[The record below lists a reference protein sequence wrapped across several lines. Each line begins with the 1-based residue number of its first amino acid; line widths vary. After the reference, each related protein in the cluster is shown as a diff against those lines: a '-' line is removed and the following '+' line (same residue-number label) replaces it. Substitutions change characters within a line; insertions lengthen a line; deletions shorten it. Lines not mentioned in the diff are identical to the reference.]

1 MPTRSLSIAYQ
12 RARLWRAVPGRIEL
26 VRKGKVDFC
35 VVLEYCIPSESARRV
50 DETHLLSAREV
61 EEQIRLDQSF
71 GRDME
76 EAVRM
81 SAQIASVS
89 DLRNVLVNKRLA
101 KVDALNLPSGA
112 VAKGALSS
120 TTVDKVRLALHRTV
134 ALVPLAHERVGR
146 VHVRLREGRRELGD
160 VHVML
165 EVRRDQVLHRPKLAE
180 RGEGLGAERVGREE
194 EHRPVGELDRGL
206 RGEASAADQQHNTAR
221 AWGVLTE
228 RPPMGTRFPRLKGT
242 EKMVIARACSSS
254 RITSEGFGGAGAD
267 FTGSDIVGAE
277 RQRGSISNKITNGA
291 MPALSLPCVGTCS
304 AGASSSC
311 RA

>member
-1 MPTRSLSIAYQ
+1 
-12 RARLWRAVPGRIEL
+12 
-26 VRKGKVDFC
+26 
-35 VVLEYCIPSESARRV
+35 
-50 DETHLLSAREV
+50 
-61 EEQIRLDQSF
+61 
-71 GRDME
+71 
-76 EAVRM
+76 M

-89 DLRNVLVNKRLA
+89 DLRNVLVDKRLA
-101 KVDALNLPSGA
+101 KVYALNLPSGA

-120 TTVDKVRLALHRTV
+120 STVDKVRLALHRTV

-221 AWGVLTE
+221 A
-228 RPPMGTRFPRLKGT
+228 
-242 EKMVIARACSSS
+242 
-254 RITSEGFGGAGAD
+254 
-267 FTGSDIVGAE
+267 
-277 RQRGSISNKITNGA
+277 RGSAYRASTNGDEV
-291 MPALSLPCVGTCS
+291 STTEGDGENGDS
-304 AGASSSC
+304 ARVLELANHKRGVRRRRC
-311 RA
+311 